1 MMAEKLLIPPERN
14 GMRRPMRLMRLA
26 TRWHR
31 TQATRIWHHP
41 EFKPFTDQDHDALR
55 ESLGLSQIVFDE
67 PENDLLV
74 LFVSEQ
80 LKT

>member
-1 MMAEKLLIPPERN
+1 
-14 GMRRPMRLMRLA
+14 MRRPMRLMRLA

-55 ESLGLSQIVFDE
+55 E
-67 PENDLLV
+67 LLV
-74 LFVSEQ
+74 CHRLSLMSRRTTYLSCLFPSN
-80 LKT
+80 